1 MTHKDA
7 ILSILRDAGVTK
19 AELARR
25 CQYLSGT
32 PAIDPR
38 LRSDLKLSTLRNL
51 VEALGYEVALIPQQ
65 PGQPVYVL
73 DEDVPVEQRCGNNPG
88 GRKGARKKSAKI
100 KKAQSW
106 TSEELFKKF
115 GMEEV

>member
-7 ILSILRDAGVTK
+7 ILSILRETGITK
-19 AELARR
+19 TELAQR
-25 CQYLSGT
+25 CQYPSGA

-51 VEALGYEVALIPQQ
+51 VEALGYEVALIPRQQ
-65 PGQPVYVL
+65 GQPVYVL
-73 DEDVPVEQRCGNNPG
+73 DEDVPVEERCGNNPG
-88 GRKGARKKSAKI
+88 GRRGARKTGAKR
-100 KKAQSW
+100 KKTSW

>member
-19 AELARR
+19 TELARR
-25 CQYLSGT
+25 CGYPSGIT
-32 PAIDPR
+32 AIDPR
-38 LRSDLKLSTLRNL
+38 LRSDLKLSTLRRMA
-51 VEALGYEVALIPQQ
+51 EALGYDVALIPQQ

-73 DEDVPVEQRCGNNPG
+73 DEDVPVEDRCGNNPG
-88 GRKGARKKSAKI
+88 GRKGARKNSAKT

>member
-25 CQYLSGT
+25 CQYPSGT

-88 GRKGARKKSAKI
+88 GRKGARKKSAKT

>member
-7 ILSILRDAGVTK
+7 ILSILRDTGVTK

-25 CQYLSGT
+25 CQYPSGT

-88 GRKGARKKSAKI
+88 GKRGARKNRAKT

-106 TSEELFKKF
+106 TNEELFKKF